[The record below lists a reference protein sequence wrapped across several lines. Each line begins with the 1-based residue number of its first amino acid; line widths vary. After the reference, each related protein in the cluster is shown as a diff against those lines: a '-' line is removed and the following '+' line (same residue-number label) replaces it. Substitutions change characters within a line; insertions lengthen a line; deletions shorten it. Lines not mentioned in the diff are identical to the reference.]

1 MKPVSAVAGPGRH
14 SYPAV
19 SDAGK
24 YEMRSLLYAMG
35 SSERVDRS
43 QEMSALALDD
53 IRKFIAQRKTPALPK
68 AATITDYDL
77 RGFDLD
83 YTNSPT
89 LVFTATLP
97 VAGTKALRGGDF
109 NYYVTVV
116 AREDINGAPIKIFSS
131 VTDSNHLDAFSRME
145 IIDAVDADANGRG
158 DLLFRQYSDTGISY
172 GLYRVYPYQM
182 QKIFEGGSGI

>member
-1 MKPVSAVAGPGRH
+1 MAGPGRR

-24 YEMRSLLYAMG
+24 YEMRSLLYALG

-43 QEMSALALDD
+43 EEMSALALDD
-53 IRKFIAQRKTPALPK
+53 IRKFVAQRKTPALPK
-68 AATITDYDL
+68 TAAITDYDL
-77 RGFDLD
+77 RAFDLD
-83 YTNSPT
+83 YSNSPT

-97 VAGTKALRGGDF
+97 IAGAKTLRGGEFD
-109 NYYVTVV
+109 YYVTVV
-116 AREDINGAPIKIFSS
+116 AREDINGKPIKIFSS

-182 QKIFEGGSGI
+182 QKVFEGGSGV

>member
-1 MKPVSAVAGPGRH
+1 MNTLATLGRR
-14 SYPAV
+14 SFPAI
-19 SDAGK
+19 SDAGN

-35 SSERVDRS
+35 SSERVDKS
-43 QEMSALALDD
+43 QQMSALAMDE
-53 IRKFIAQRKTPALPK
+53 IRKFIAQRHGPAVPKT
-68 AATITDYDL
+68 ATIADYDL

-83 YTNSPT
+83 YSNSPT
-89 LVFTATLP
+89 LVLTAKLP
-97 VAGTKALRGGDF
+97 VVGAKTLRSAEFD
-109 NYYVTVV
+109 YYVTVV
-116 AREDINGAPIKIFSS
+116 AREDINGTPIKIFSS

-182 QKIFEGGSGI
+182 QKVFEGGSGI